1 MVAAF
6 SAGAV
11 AVLYVKN
18 LLKPGNDF
26 GTALEHTRNDLTDLF
41 VIVGEKVSG
50 SVDQIKKSINGVL
63 QTTKTTIPPL
73 ESDFTNFA
81 DSVGDAMS
89 DSAAVI
95 GDAFEDTK
103 LSLKGLDMEAI
114 QFNIRQRE
122 RADELAN
129 ISMEVNSSIND
140 FNKFRAEKEI
150 ERIED
155 VYGLN
160 REKLFEAMQLER
172 ARFEA
177 MGTEGAEAVQL
188 INEKMEDLAEQ
199 ITDRT
204 FGGGAMR
211 ALENYIDKSKDLGS
225 VAENL
230 VGTAF
235 SGLEQTMSR
244 FIQSGTL
251 SFKSFVDSMKIALAD
266 FLASAIVSKF
276 IQFLATSMGF
286 GVPGAAAGGTG
297 VAGAAVSGGV
307 SAGVSSI
314 VGGGTGAGGGI
325 GGSAIGAGI
334 AGAVSGLQT
343 GVATGVGNLL
353 LRAGVSTGT
362 ASNVVSNLA
371 GAGLANIGA
380 GIGGSLLAGALFGS
394 GTGTTVGSTVG
405 GLVGTAFGPLG
416 SFAGSFI
423 GGALGSFFN
432 GSNEPYAIAN
442 VDVLNNRAS
451 VTGSHELD
459 GGPLEIVRNM
469 AAQAADVINSLI
481 ETTGV
486 TVGDYRGNIGY
497 ASGGRPGSILG
508 EGFFSGHGGSPR
520 GGATFSG
527 MDDPSD
533 AVSGLIKYMSGRSN
547 PLRNAL
553 NAQGGNI
560 PAFATGGDRIFTTPT
575 LVQVGESPERMS
587 VRRIGSGQSSE
598 SGINIVL
605 QGPNILDEISA
616 NRFTSLIAKNLRKQT
631 GRGI

>member
-1 MVAAF
+1 MAVLVQFKLEGAEEARKELQKFQQQIKGTGDAANDAGSRGLANFGKKLNDVSARMKTAGENMTSFGRKMSLGVTLPIIAAGVAIFKFSSDAIESENLFKVSMGNMEKDATAFSKQLRAQLGLNEFEVRKSIGVFFQMTKSMGLSREASFSMSKGLTLLTQDMASFFNLKPEEAFQKLQAGITGEVEPLKRLGIIINETTIRQTALNAGLIKGNDVLSESQKVMARYLTIVKQTADAQGDLARTIDSPINKVRLLTAEFKQQVIELGFALMPTYERFLKNGVEPMIEGFAKMVQWFSDLKPGVQNIIIGFVGLLAIIGPLAIALGTLVGVTAVLIGPLGIAGLITMLSGTAFSAMAASVTGLVGTFIGVGTAMVAAF

-225 VAENL
+225 
-230 VGTAF
+230 G
-235 SGLEQTMSR
+235 
-244 FIQSGTL
+244 
-251 SFKSFVDSMKIALAD
+251 
-266 FLASAIVSKF
+266 
-276 IQFLATSMGF
+276 
-286 GVPGAAAGGTG
+286 
-297 VAGAAVSGGV
+297 
-307 SAGVSSI
+307 
-314 VGGGTGAGGGI
+314 
-325 GGSAIGAGI
+325 
-334 AGAVSGLQT
+334 
-343 GVATGVGNLL
+343 
-353 LRAGVSTGT
+353 
-362 ASNVVSNLA
+362 
-371 GAGLANIGA
+371 
-380 GIGGSLLAGALFGS
+380 
-394 GTGTTVGSTVG
+394 
-405 GLVGTAFGPLG
+405 
-416 SFAGSFI
+416 
-423 GGALGSFFN
+423 
-432 GSNEPYAIAN
+432 
-442 VDVLNNRAS
+442 
-451 VTGSHELD
+451 
-459 GGPLEIVRNM
+459 
-469 AAQAADVINSLI
+469 
-481 ETTGV
+481 
-486 TVGDYRGNIGY
+486 RG
-497 ASGGRPGSILG
+497 
-508 EGFFSGHGGSPR
+508 
-520 GGATFSG
+520 
-527 MDDPSD
+527 
-533 AVSGLIKYMSGRSN
+533 KSGRY
-547 PLRNAL
+547 
-553 NAQGGNI
+553 G
-560 PAFATGGDRIFTTPT
+560 
-575 LVQVGESPERMS
+575 V
-587 VRRIGSGQSSE
+587 
-598 SGINIVL
+598 
-605 QGPNILDEISA
+605 
-616 NRFTSLIAKNLRKQT
+616 
-631 GRGI
+631 